1 MRLVDT
7 NILLYAVDNF
17 SPHHTQASLWLENSL
32 NTSDGMGLAW
42 LALVG
47 FIRLSTRTG
56 LLKTPM
62 SIEVA
67 LSCVDDWVRHPNT
80 RILQPGDRH
89 ADILARLLL
98 QVGTAGNLTNDAHLA
113 ALAIEHNVE
122 MVSFDRDFKRFSGL
136 KFHHLS

>member
-1 MRLVDT
+1 MKLVDT
-7 NILLYAVDNF
+7 NILLYAVDNY
-17 SPHHTQASLWLENSL
+17 SPHHTQARLWIEETL
-32 NTSDGMGLAW
+32 NTSEGMGLAW

-62 SIEVA
+62 TVDVA
-67 LSCVDDWVRHPNT
+67 LSCVDDWVQHPNA
-80 RILQPGDRH
+80 RILHPGERH

-98 QVGTAGNLTNDAHLA
+98 QVGAAGNLTNDAHLA
-113 ALAIEHNVE
+113 ALAIEHNAE